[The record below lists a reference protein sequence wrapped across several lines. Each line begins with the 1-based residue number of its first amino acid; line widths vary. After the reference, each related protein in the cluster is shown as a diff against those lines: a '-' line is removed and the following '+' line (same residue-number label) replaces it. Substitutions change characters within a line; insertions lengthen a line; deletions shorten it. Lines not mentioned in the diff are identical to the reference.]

1 MQNKKIKVSS
11 ELTYFISIIVLALSV
26 SMIVVSDFGI
36 SMIVAPAFMLSEKF
50 EFLTFGQG
58 EYVVQGL
65 LFIILCIVMRKVKLV
80 YFSSFLTGIIYGA
93 VLDLWQSIPFF
104 DTSVTAPQSVNIVL
118 RIGLFIVGMVM
129 TSFAIAL
136 CFKTYLYPQVYDF
149 FVKGVTERYNIDRA
163 KFKTCFDVSFLVLSL
178 ILTFVFFQKL
188 VGINF
193 GTLIM
198 TALNGFIIGFFS
210 KLLDKYFY
218 FEPTFKKFSNYFE
231 I

>member
-104 DTSVTAPQSVNIVL
+104 DTSVTAPPSVNIVL
-118 RIGLFIVGMVM
+118 RIVLFVVGMVM

-149 FVKGVTERYNIDRA
+149 FVKGVSQRYNIDRA

>member
-149 FVKGVTERYNIDRA
+149 FVKGVSQRYNIDRA

-218 FEPTFKKFSNYFE
+218 FEPTFKNFSKHFE

>member
-104 DTSVTAPQSVNIVL
+104 DTSVTTPQSVNIVL
-118 RIGLFIVGMVM
+118 RIVLFVVGMVM
-129 TSFAIAL
+129 TSFSIAL

-149 FVKGVTERYNIDRA
+149 FVKGVSQRYNIDRA